1 MALAVEFAVA
11 SPGSCPVAQASE
23 RAGERVSGVS
33 RASIRGDESITEEFR
48 LPADAAGESSVDGVE
63 GLESVATTGS
73 ETLYRFERDPVN
85 DCVCEI
91 IEQVVGPATDVRAE
105 DGTLVVTAHV
115 EDLDAVRA
123 VVERLREPFDGVGVR
138 RLTNLEADDRDDDPL
153 DDDGLT
159 DRQREVVQT
168 AYDMGYFE
176 YPKGANAGEVADALD
191 ISRSTFAEHL
201 AAATGKLFGAVLA
214 VDSGDA
220 VTRTAR
226 ARP

>member
-1 MALAVEFAVA
+1 MALAVEFAVG

-23 RAGERVSGVS
+23 GADERVDGVS
-33 RASIRGDESITEEFR
+33 RVSLRGDGAVTEEFR
-48 LPADAAGESSVDGVE
+48 LPADAPVDGVE
-63 GLESVATTGS
+63 SDLDPVATSGT
-73 ETLYRFERDPVN
+73 ETLYRFERDPVD
-85 DCVCEI
+85 DCVCEA
-91 IEQVVGPATDVRAE
+91 IERIAGPASGVRAE

-115 EDLDAVRA
+115 PDLETVRT
-123 VVERLREPFDGVGVR
+123 VVGRLRESFDGVSVR
-138 RLTNLEADDRDDDPL
+138 RLTNLEADDRDADPL

-214 VDSGDA
+214 ADYGEA
-220 VTRTAR
+220 VTRTPPAPR
-226 ARP
+226 